1 MSQDAITS
9 RIVCIILAVAAALLG
24 VVSLFGSLST
34 GMVKS
39 VDYVSQKFIK
49 YDEELLN
56 EINSA
61 LLEECTDM
69 PLPAEAFAA
78 ALDTDAADRVLY
90 KASRNIILCYDMDFS
105 DDTELYSF
113 FSDGM
118 EKYCDENNISVKS
131 SDLNACASL
140 AVDVS
145 NEVLSSGVSKNIR
158 LFRAVAGKSLAIKF
172 VLCGALCAVCIVLIH
187 MFNKGRHKKYI
198 YYSTALISAGLLFVF
213 VTFLVKSRHYIDNF
227 NFCAFEI
234 YDKAIKDV
242 LNSSLFIYP
251 IIGVICVAAG
261 VIMMVYNYKYY
272 VKRKQINEEE
282 KRVNLELKDAYMQHF
297 NNNKKKESKKTQE
310 ES

>member
-9 RIVCIILAVAAALLG
+9 RIICIILAVAAAFLG
-24 VVSLFGSLST
+24 VVSLCGSLST

-39 VDYVSQKFIK
+39 VSFVSQRFMK

-61 LLEECTDM
+61 LMEECTDM

-78 ALDTDAADRVLY
+78 ALDTDAADRILY
-90 KASRNIILCYDMDFS
+90 KASKNIILCYDMDFS

-118 EKYCDENNISVKS
+118 EKYCDENNIHVKS
-131 SDLNACASL
+131 SDLNSCASL
-140 AVDVS
+140 AVDVA

-158 LFRAVAGKSLAIKF
+158 LFRASAGKSLATKF
-172 VLCGALCAVCIVLIH
+172 VICGALCAVFIVLIH

-198 YYSTALISAGLLFVF
+198 YYSTALMSSGLILIF
-213 VTFLVKSRHYIDNF
+213 VTLLIKSRHYIDNF
-227 NFCAFEI
+227 SFCTFEI

-242 LNSSLFIYP
+242 LNYPLFIYQ
-251 IIGVICVAAG
+251 IVGAVCIVSG

-297 NNNKKKESKKTQE
+297 NSSKNK
-310 ES
+310 